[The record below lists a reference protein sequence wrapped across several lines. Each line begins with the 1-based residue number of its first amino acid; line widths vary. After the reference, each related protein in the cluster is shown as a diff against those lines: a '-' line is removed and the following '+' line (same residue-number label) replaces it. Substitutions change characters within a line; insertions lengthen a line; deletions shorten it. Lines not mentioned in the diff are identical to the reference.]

1 MFCPND
7 TNSMRQASVPSHY
20 GQPIIIDQCGS
31 CGGVWFDAFELYKV
45 KQGKAAEIEE
55 IDPDVLRA
63 LSHINQ
69 QTLFCPR
76 DRTELFQFKDPQF
89 PKGIILMRCPK
100 CHGFWLNRGVF
111 TQYQEA
117 RQKLM
122 ISREQTPE
130 DVKLKEDVKRLLH
143 THLNGSDQ
151 DVLGKVGKFLST
163 PVGKNALFPSY
174 SSARTPAAEN
184 TFDSILNILIV
195 ILRLFVFR

>member
-1 MFCPND
+1 
-7 TNSMRQASVPSHY
+7 MRQASAPSHY
-20 GQPIIIDQCGS
+20 GQPIILDQCKS
-31 CGGVWFDAFELYKV
+31 CGGIWFDAFELYKV
-45 KQGKAAEIEE
+45 KQGEAVEIEE
-55 IDPDVLRA
+55 IDSDVLRA

-100 CHGFWLNRGVF
+100 CQGFWLNRGVF

-122 ISREQTPE
+122 ISKEQTPE
-130 DVKLKEDVKRLLH
+130 DLKLKEDVKRLLQ
-143 THLNGSDQ
+143 TRLNGSDQ
-151 DVLGKVGKFLST
+151 DVLGRVGKFLSR
-163 PVGKNALFPSY
+163 PVGKQAFLPLD
-174 SSARTPAAEN
+174 SSTRLPEAEN
-184 TFDSILNILIV
+184 TFDSILNILII